1 MNNQV
6 YGQIQD
12 INIETEL
19 IVLIA
24 KNNNQKFI

>member
-1 MNNQV
+1 MNSQV